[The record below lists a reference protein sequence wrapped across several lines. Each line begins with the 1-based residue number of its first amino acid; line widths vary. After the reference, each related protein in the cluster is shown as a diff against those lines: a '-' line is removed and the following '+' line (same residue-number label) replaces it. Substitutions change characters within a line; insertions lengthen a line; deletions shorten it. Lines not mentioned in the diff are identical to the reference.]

1 MKNIQKNIVEILVN
15 KFGIEESQITVNDE
29 LANIGMDSIAIIELK
44 LEILN
49 KFSLKQED
57 INILEDDSVNELVNK
72 INPFLENV
80 EERKYA

>member
-29 LANIGMDSIAIIELK
+29 LSNIGMDSIAIIELK

>member
-1 MKNIQKNIVEILVN
+1 MKNIEKNIIKILVD

-29 LANIGMDSIAIIELK
+29 LSNIGMDSIAIIELK

-49 KFSLKQED
+49 KFGLKQED
-57 INILEDDSVNELVNK
+57 INILEDDSVSELVNK
-72 INPFLENV
+72 INPFLEDV